1 MDGVCVQFNVLLLL
15 LLSFHLVA
23 SFFAE
28 RKRERKKEY
37 AASRRPVVSDVCRL
51 YLELVHAH
59 DYPGNGQQTHQHF
72 WHVVHR
78 ILRVQLFADQVKFG
92 VPRI

>member
-1 MDGVCVQFNVLLLL
+1 MCVQFDVLLLL
-15 LLSFHLVA
+15 LLSFHLV
-23 SFFAE
+23 FFLRRE
-28 RKRERKKEY
+28 KERERK
-37 AASRRPVVSDVCRL
+37 STRRRDAVVSDVCRL